1 LVVGY
6 YLELG
11 IWLLEFDLLHEGST
25 MKSQLAVLAIGGNS
39 LIKDKNHI
47 ALSSQYEAV
56 QETSKYIAELIAD
69 GLNMVITH
77 GNGPQ
82 VGFIYR
88 RGELAR
94 HELPLIPLDICGA
107 DTQGAI
113 GYMIQ
118 KALLN
123 EFRKR
128 GIVKRVTTVVTQMV
142 VGRDDP
148 SFAQPS
154 KPIGSFMSEEEAL
167 TQKNEFGWQV
177 LEDAGRGFRRVV
189 PSPIPREIIE
199 LDVIRL
205 LVEGGYVVIAAG
217 GGGIPVIRNE
227 KGDYEGVEAVIDK
240 DLGSSLLARNLGAN
254 TFIISTAVD
263 AAYLN
268 FGEAN
273 KNPIRRATLS
283 EIKGYMAEGHFKPG
297 SMKPKI
303 DAIIQ
308 FLEDGGAKAIITS
321 PENLLRA
328 VRGEAGTTITK

>member
-1 LVVGY
+1 M
-6 YLELG
+6 
-11 IWLLEFDLLHEGST
+11 
-25 MKSQLAVLAIGGNS
+25 MKSRLTVLAIGGNS

-47 ALSSQYEAV
+47 ALSWQYETLK
-56 QETSKYIAELIAD
+56 ETAKSIVDFIIE
-69 GLNMVITH
+69 GLSMVITH

-128 GIVKRVTTVVTQMV
+128 GIAKKVTTVVTQTIV
-142 VGRDDP
+142 DRDDP
-148 SFAQPS
+148 SFEYPT

-167 TQKNEFGWQV
+167 ANKNELGWQV
-177 LEDAGRGFRRVV
+177 VEDAGRGFRRVV
-189 PSPIPREIIE
+189 PSPIPIEIIE

-205 LVEGGYVVIAAG
+205 LVERGYIVVAAG

-227 KGDYEGVEAVIDK
+227 QGELEGVEAVIDK
-240 DLGSSLLARNLGAN
+240 DLGSSLLARNLGAD
-254 TFIISTAVD
+254 TFIILTAVD
-263 AAYLN
+263 AVYLN
-268 FGEAN
+268 FGKEN
-273 KNPIRRATLS
+273 EKPILRSTLP
-283 EIKGYMAEGHFKPG
+283 EIKQYMAEGHFKPG

-303 DAIIQ
+303 EAIIQ
-308 FLEDGGAKAIITS
+308 FLEGGGRKAIITS
-321 PENLLRA
+321 PKILLRA
-328 VRGEAGTTITK
+328 TKGETGTTITK

>member
-1 LVVGY
+1 
-6 YLELG
+6 
-11 IWLLEFDLLHEGST
+11 
-25 MKSQLAVLAIGGNS
+25 MKSRLAVLAIGGNS

-56 QETSKYIAELIAD
+56 QETSKYIAELISD

-118 KALLN
+118 MALLN
-123 EFRKR
+123 EFLKLRIRKK
-128 GIVKRVTTVVTQMV
+128 VAAVVTKTLV
-142 VGRDDP
+142 NRDDP
-148 SFAQPS
+148 SFQNPT
-154 KPIGSFMSEEEAL
+154 KPIGSFMSEGEAL
-167 TQKNEFGWQV
+167 TQKKEFGWQV

-189 PSPIPREIIE
+189 PSPIPMEIIE
-199 LDVIRL
+199 LDVIKL
-205 LVEGGYVVIAAG
+205 LVKSGYIVIAAG

-240 DLGSSLLARNLGAN
+240 DLGSSLLARNLGAD

-273 KNPIRRATLS
+273 QKPIRRATLS

-303 DAIIQ
+303 GAIIQ
-308 FLEDGGAKAIITS
+308 FLVDGGKKAIITS

-328 VRGEAGTTITK
+328 VRGEAGTTITR

>member
-1 LVVGY
+1 MDSRFV
-6 YLELG
+6 
-11 IWLLEFDLLHEGST
+11 
-25 MKSQLAVLAIGGNS
+25 VLAIGGNS

-47 ALSSQYEAV
+47 ALSWQYEAV
-56 QETSKYIAELIAD
+56 QETSKYLAELIAE
-69 GLNMVITH
+69 GLNIVITH

-88 RGELAR
+88 RGELGR

-128 GIVKRVTTVVTQMV
+128 GITKKVTTVVTQTIV
-142 VGRDDP
+142 DRNDP
-148 SFAQPS
+148 SFEHPT
-154 KPIGSFMSEEEAL
+154 KPIGSFMSEKEAL
-167 TQKNEFGWQV
+167 ANEKELGWQV
-177 LEDAGRGFRRVV
+177 VEDAGRGFRRVV

-205 LVEGGYVVIAAG
+205 LVESGYIVIAVG

-227 KGDYEGVEAVIDK
+227 QGELMGVEAVIDK
-240 DLGSSLLARNLGAN
+240 DFGSSLLARNLGAD

-263 AAYLN
+263 AVYLN
-268 FGEAN
+268 FGQEDQ
-273 KNPIRRATLS
+273 KPLRRITLQ
-283 EIKGYMAEGHFKPG
+283 EIKRYMGEGHFKPG

-303 DAIIQ
+303 EAIIQ
-308 FLEDGGAKAIITS
+308 FLEDGGEKAIITS

-328 VRGEAGTTITK
+328 IRGEAGTTITK